1 MATLSMF
8 KDGSKAAAIAA
19 SPIYLVPAL
28 SGPSVIVFEL
38 LARDSSALATHIGAI
53 RVYALDGDAF
63 WGRLEYLNEAEPV
76 LPTTIAL
83 RRPVMRGAIVRLSEM
98 DAPSGLQ

>member
-8 KDGSKAAAIAA
+8 KDGTKAAAVAA

-28 SGPSVIVFEL
+28 SGPSLIVFEL
-38 LARDSSALATHIGAI
+38 LAKDGKVLATHIGAT
-53 RVYALDGDAF
+53 RLYALDGDAF
-63 WGRLEYLNEAEPV
+63 WGRLEHLIEAEPV

-83 RRPVMRGAIVRLSEM
+83 GQPVVRGALRHVSET
-98 DAPSGLQ
+98 DEAGVLQ